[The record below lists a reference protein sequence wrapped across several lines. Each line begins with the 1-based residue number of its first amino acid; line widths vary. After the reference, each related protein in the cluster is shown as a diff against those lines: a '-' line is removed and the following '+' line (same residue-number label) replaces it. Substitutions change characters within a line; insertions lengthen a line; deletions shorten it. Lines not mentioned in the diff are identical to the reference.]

1 MRKVLAALGA
11 VFFVFPLF
19 MAALTTIAVSTWVLD
34 RDLYT
39 RVVSDTRLY
48 EMPSGA
54 KAEGFL
60 YWPWTPEL
68 GAVPY
73 ASAGT
78 ALKEV
83 VTPEYMRSQAV
94 NLVNA
99 CFDFI
104 EGRSQVLDP
113 VIDLTPVKKALSG
126 EGGKRFARALAE
138 ALPTCSSSGASLP
151 RNGVLPACRPSGVSV
166 SKAAD
171 AILASL
177 PATISKIPDSY
188 RVSDRSRPLLD
199 RGRWSGFFWSFS
211 ASRGLL
217 IANAALLFMACCA
230 WILTGLIGGADAR
243 GRLYWLGGSLLPPA
257 VLIFLMGLIVNTGVV
272 VNGVR
277 FGIESAKLTAFGFS
291 NEFVNGIFGAAGTM
305 IGRVAAGFL
314 AAGAVA
320 MGIAIALLI
329 WGKSRPRAEASE
341 AAQQP
346 PQNTPQA
353 PESNPPQTSGG
364 TSTPTG

>member
-1 MRKVLAALGA
+1 MRKLLAALGA

-19 MAALTTIAVSTWVLD
+19 MAALTTVAVSTWVLD

-39 RVVSDTRLY
+39 RVMGDARLY
-48 EMPSGA
+48 EIPSGS

-68 GAVPY
+68 GAVPH
-73 ASAGT
+73 ASAAS
-78 ALKEV
+78 ALKEI

-94 NLVNA
+94 NLVAA

-104 EGRSQVLDP
+104 EGRSPVLDP

-126 EGGKRFARALAE
+126 EGGKRFARSLAE
-138 ALPTCSSSGASLP
+138 ALPVCSSSGAALP
-151 RNGVLPACRPSGVSV
+151 KSGVLPACRPSGVSV

-171 AILASL
+171 AILKSL
-177 PATISKIPDSY
+177 PATISKIPDAY
-188 RVSDRSRPLLD
+188 RFSDRSGPLAD
-199 RGRWSGFFWSFS
+199 RRRWSGFVWSFS
-211 ASRGLL
+211 ASRALL

-257 VLIFLMGLIVNTGVV
+257 VLVFLTGLIVNTGVV

-277 FGIESAKLTAFGFS
+277 FGIESARLTAFGFS
-291 NEFVNGIFGAAGTM
+291 NEFVNGIFGVAGTM
-305 IGRVAAGFL
+305 IGRVAIGFL
-314 AAGAVA
+314 ATGAVA

-329 WGKSRPRAEASE
+329 WGKSRPRAEASTS
-341 AAQQP
+341 AQQAP
-346 PQNTPQA
+346 G
-353 PESNPPQTSGG
+353 PESPPTSARGPD
-364 TSTPTG
+364 TLPPVQ